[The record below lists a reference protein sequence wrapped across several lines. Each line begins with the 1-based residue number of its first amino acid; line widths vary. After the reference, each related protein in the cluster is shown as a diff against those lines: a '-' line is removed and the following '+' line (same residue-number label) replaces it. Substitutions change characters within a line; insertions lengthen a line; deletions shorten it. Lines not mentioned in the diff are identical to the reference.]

1 MKNVIT
7 ISGDP
12 GSGKSTVRNALKE
25 EFEKQGKTVVIC
37 SVGDIF
43 RHLAEEKGM
52 SIEEFNRYLQERDCD
67 IDKNIEN
74 TIKKFGD
81 KIRNENDS
89 DKIYIIDSRLAWMV
103 IPDSFKVRLTTT
115 DRIAGTRAFEDKTR
129 GEEDRYNS
137 LEEAIEAT
145 SKRKQSERERYKELY
160 GVDLSDEE
168 NYDLN
173 INTSFVQPS
182 EIVDVITQN
191 MDRKNSN
198 LFVCKTWA
206 SQKILLPTQSMKGIK
221 NLKSVDHGI
230 DAVTKSVEQN
240 GYNPTNAVIVVKRDG
255 MFLLS
260 DGHNSAFGA
269 AKAGV
274 NLIPYYVEETDGKEY
289 VSSMEEQIKT
299 LKSILG
305 RMYPN
310 ILYDYEEVWRDKK
323 TNELLHTYDMVY
335 PGIYG
340 FKTQNQPG
348 KKGNG
353 GR

>member
-1 MKNVIT
+1 
-7 ISGDP
+7 
-12 GSGKSTVRNALKE
+12 
-25 EFEKQGKTVVIC
+25 
-37 SVGDIF
+37 
-43 RHLAEEKGM
+43 
-52 SIEEFNRYLQERDCD
+52 
-67 IDKNIEN
+67 
-74 TIKKFGD
+74 
-81 KIRNENDS
+81 
-89 DKIYIIDSRLAWMV
+89 
-103 IPDSFKVRLTTT
+103 
-115 DRIAGTRAFEDKTR
+115 
-129 GEEDRYNS
+129 
-137 LEEAIEAT
+137 
-145 SKRKQSERERYKELY
+145 
-160 GVDLSDEE
+160 
-168 NYDLN
+168 
-173 INTSFVQPS
+173 
-182 EIVDVITQN
+182 
-191 MDRKNSN
+191 
-198 LFVCKTWA
+198 
-206 SQKILLPTQSMKGIK
+206 MKGIK

-348 KKGNG
+348 KKSNE

>member
-1 MKNVIT
+1 
-7 ISGDP
+7 
-12 GSGKSTVRNALKE
+12 
-25 EFEKQGKTVVIC
+25 
-37 SVGDIF
+37 
-43 RHLAEEKGM
+43 
-52 SIEEFNRYLQERDCD
+52 
-67 IDKNIEN
+67 
-74 TIKKFGD
+74 
-81 KIRNENDS
+81 
-89 DKIYIIDSRLAWMV
+89 MV

-182 EIVDVITQN
+182 EIVDVIAQN

-206 SQKILLPTQSMKGIK
+206 SPKILLPTQSIKGIK
-221 NLKSVDHGI
+221 NLKNVDHGI

-348 KKGNG
+348 KKGNV